1 MVAVLRYLGLELR
14 PAFVDRPLV
23 KCDQEEAPALIEA
36 KRVEVVV
43 GRDNRQMTASF
54 APRDFLDS
62 REHPGASSE
71 PLGINV
77 QGQDLAPVGIDDVG
91 EKTRDASIVVGHES
105 RVIEGIEKLAEP
117 SHSPQL
123 VAGDERF

>member
-1 MVAVLRYLGLELR
+1 MVAELRYLGLELR
-14 PAFVDRPLV
+14 PALVDRSLV
-23 KCDQEEAPALIEA
+23 KCDQEEASALIEA

-43 GRDNRQMTASF
+43 GRDNHQMTASL
-54 APRDFLDS
+54 APHDLLDS
-62 REHPGASSE
+62 REEPGTGPE

-77 QGQDLAPVGIDDVG
+77 QSQDLAPVGIDDVG
-91 EKTRDASIVVGHES
+91 EKTRDASIVVRHES

-117 SHSPQL
+117 SHSPKL

>member
-1 MVAVLRYLGLELR
+1 MVAELRYLGLELR
-14 PAFVDRPLV
+14 PALVDRSLV
-23 KCDQEEAPALIEA
+23 KCDQEEASALIEA

-43 GRDNRQMTASF
+43 GRDNHQMTASL
-54 APRDFLDS
+54 APRDLLDS
-62 REHPGASSE
+62 REEPGTGPE

-77 QGQDLAPVGIDDVG
+77 QSQDLAPVGIDDVG
-91 EKTRDASIVVGHES
+91 EKTRDASIVVRHES

-117 SHSPQL
+117 SHSPKL